1 MSLACKRFSLPL
13 SAITFIVNSHADN
26 HFYKYIYLFQILYSM
41 KWVFFIKM
49 HVKVFHIHKN
59 SPQKKL
65 IMEKNSFFASEY
77 VKIIEFYIAHTWRHL
92 QTDWNV
98 LDQFG
103 IPILYFLEVGARVS
117 LKVTMKGSLRGK
129 KTLKIELLRL
139 LC

>member
-1 MSLACKRFSLPL
+1 
-13 SAITFIVNSHADN
+13 
-26 HFYKYIYLFQILYSM
+26 
-41 KWVFFIKM
+41 M
-49 HVKVFHIHKN
+49 HVKVFYIHKN
-59 SPQKKL
+59 GLQKKL
-65 IMEKNSFFASEY
+65 IIEKNSFFAVDY

-103 IPILYFLEVGARVS
+103 IPILYSATYFLEVGARVS
-117 LKVTMKGSLRGK
+117 LKVTTKGSLRG